1 MTIASLTSKQGT
13 ALKYLTD
20 KTTTEVLYGGAAG
33 GGKSYLGCCFIIWL
47 CTNYDGVRCL
57 IGRSKL
63 DTLKKTTLNTFFE
76 VCKAWNIQASTH
88 YKYNAQ
94 TNVIT
99 FFNGSEVIL
108 KDLFMYPSD
117 RNFDSLG
124 SLELTAAF
132 IDECSQITE
141 KAKQIVASRIR
152 YKLDKYGLIPKMLL
166 TCNPSKEW
174 VYSSFYKLHK
184 ENTLPTHRKFVQSL
198 VDDNRHVS
206 KHYKDQLNKLDYIS
220 KQRLLYGNWEY
231 DDSDDKLIN
240 YDAIIN
246 TFSNDSIKPGLP
258 YITADIARY
267 GKDKTV
273 IVYWTGLRA
282 EEFITMNTNSVT
294 EAANKIMELQRRY
307 SVPLNHICVDED
319 GIGGGVK
326 DILRCKGFVNNS
338 KAIRG
343 ENYVNLKTQC
353 YYTLADYINKLKIYV
368 KAERITLKNAITE
381 ELEQV
386 RRKNYDKDTKL
397 QLIGKDDVKTALG
410 RSPDYADA
418 IMMRMIYELRAT
430 GVYYVQ

>member
-1 MTIASLTSKQGT
+1 MKIATLTTKQGE
-13 ALKYLTD
+13 AIKYLTD
-20 KTTTEVLYGGAAG
+20 DVTTEVLYGGAAG
-33 GGKSYLGCCFIIWL
+33 GGKSYLGCAWIIWL
-47 CTNYDGVRCL
+47 CIQYDDIRCL

-63 DTLKKTTLNTFFE
+63 TALKTTTLNTFFE
-76 VCKAWNIQASTH
+76 VCKSWNIEANTH
-88 YKYNAQ
+88 YKYNAA
-94 TNVIT
+94 TNIIT

-108 KDLFMYPSD
+108 RDLFQYPSD

-152 YKLDKYGLIPKMLL
+152 YKLDNNNLMPKLLL

-174 VYSSFYKLHK
+174 VYSSFYKPYK
-184 ENTLPTHRKFVQSL
+184 ENTLPQHRKFIQSL
-198 VDDNRHVS
+198 VDDNKHISR
-206 KHYKDQLNKLDYIS
+206 HYKDQLDTLDYVS
-220 KQRLLYGNWEY
+220 KQRLLYGSWEY

-240 YDAIIN
+240 YDAILN
-246 TFSNDSIKPGLP
+246 TFSNDSISTGQA

-273 IVYWTGLRA
+273 IVYWSGLRA
-282 EEFITMNTNSVT
+282 EQFITMSTNSVT
-294 EAANKIMELQRRY
+294 EAADKISQLQRRY
-307 SVPLNHICVDED
+307 NVPLNHICVDED

-338 KAIRG
+338 KPIRN
-343 ENYVNLKTQC
+343 ENYANLKTQC
-353 YYTLADYINKLKIYV
+353 YYTLADKINKLEIYIR
-368 KAERITLKNAITE
+368 AEQITQKNAILD

-397 QLIGKDDVKTALG
+397 QIIAKDDVKTALG

-418 IMMRMIYELRAT
+418 IMMRMIYELRST
-430 GVYYVQ
+430 GKYYVQ

>member
-1 MTIASLTSKQGT
+1 
-13 ALKYLTD
+13 
-20 KTTTEVLYGGAAG
+20 
-33 GGKSYLGCCFIIWL
+33 
-47 CTNYDGVRCL
+47 
-57 IGRSKL
+57 
-63 DTLKKTTLNTFFE
+63 
-76 VCKAWNIQASTH
+76 
-88 YKYNAQ
+88 
-94 TNVIT
+94 
-99 FFNGSEVIL
+99 
-108 KDLFMYPSD
+108 
-117 RNFDSLG
+117 
-124 SLELTAAF
+124 
-132 IDECSQITE
+132 
-141 KAKQIVASRIR
+141 
-152 YKLDKYGLIPKMLL
+152 
-166 TCNPSKEW
+166 
-174 VYSSFYKLHK
+174 
-184 ENTLPTHRKFVQSL
+184 VQSL

-246 TFSNDSIKPGLP
+246 TFSNDNIKPGLP

-338 KAIRG
+338 KAIKG